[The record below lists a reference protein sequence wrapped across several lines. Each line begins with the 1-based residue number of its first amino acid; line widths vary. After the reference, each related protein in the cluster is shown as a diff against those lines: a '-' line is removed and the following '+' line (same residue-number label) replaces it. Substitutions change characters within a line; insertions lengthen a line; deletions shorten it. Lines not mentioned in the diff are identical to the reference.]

1 MSILDAV
8 KRAIGHSVERPTSG
22 FRPGGDEAME
32 RLVRELTVC
41 PVCGKEFSGHA
52 IALFAHTVLGEK
64 NRKRAGKLFEV
75 VDGRR
80 WKDLQKFQE
89 WDARGAN
96 AEIYVVR
103 CVKGDAAVAI
113 LYSSLTPAEFKNVER
128 CACVGGES
136 ARELLALIPPH
147 TWKPITFA
155 SPASDRILPT

>member
-1 MSILDAV
+1 MSFLDAV
-8 KRAIGHSVERPTSG
+8 KRAIGHSVEKPTSG
-22 FRPGGDEAME
+22 FRPGGDEAIA
-32 RLVRELTVC
+32 RLVRELAMC
-41 PVCGKEFSGHA
+41 PVCGKEFRGHA

-64 NRKRAGKLFEV
+64 NRRRATELFEV
-75 VDGRR
+75 VDQRR

-113 LYSSLTPAEFKNVER
+113 LHSSPTPAEFKNVER
-128 CACVGGES
+128 CMCAGGEF

-147 TWKPITFA
+147 VWSPI
-155 SPASDRILPT
+155 SSVPAT

>member
-1 MSILDAV
+1 MSFLDAV
-8 KRAIGHSVERPTSG
+8 KRAIGYSVEKPASG
-22 FRPGGDEAME
+22 IRPGDDDAIE
-32 RLVRELTVC
+32 RLVRELAVC

-64 NRKRAGKLFEV
+64 NRKRAAELFEV
-75 VDGRR
+75 VDERR

-89 WDARGAN
+89 WNALGAN

-113 LYSSLTPAEFKNVER
+113 LHSSPTPAEFKNVER
-128 CACVGGES
+128 CACAGGNS
-136 ARELLALIPPH
+136 ARKLLALVPPH
-147 TWKPITFA
+147 AWKPIRFA

>member
-1 MSILDAV
+1 MSFLDAV
-8 KRAIGHSVERPTSG
+8 KRAFGHSVEKLASE
-22 FRPGGDEAME
+22 FLPGGDEAME
-32 RLVRELTVC
+32 RLVRELAVC

-64 NRKRAGKLFEV
+64 NRKRAAELFEM
-75 VDGRR
+75 VDERR

-113 LYSSLTPAEFKNVER
+113 LHSSATPAEFKNVER
-128 CACVGGES
+128 CACAGGES

-147 TWKPITFA
+147 AWRPISFVP
-155 SPASDRILPT
+155 SASDRILPT

>member
-1 MSILDAV
+1 MSFLDVV
-8 KRAIGHSVERPTSG
+8 KRAIGHSVEKPASG
-22 FRPGGDEAME
+22 FRPGEDDAIE

-52 IALFAHTVLGEK
+52 IALFAHTVLRDK
-64 NRKRAGKLFEV
+64 NRKRAGALFEM

-80 WKDLQKFQE
+80 WKDLQKFHE

-113 LYSSLTPAEFKNVER
+113 LHSSPTPAEFKNVER
-128 CACVGGES
+128 CACVGGDS
-136 ARELLALIPPH
+136 ARELLALVSANA
-147 TWKPITFA
+147 WKSITFTA
-155 SPASDRILPT
+155 QTTDSILPT